1 MPITATRRIQFAA
14 GHRVFGHEGKCRHL
28 HGHNFVAFVTA
39 AAEDLDAVGRVID
52 FGVLK
57 ERIGGWIEREW
68 DHGFVVWQ
76 DDAEARRALALVDGQ
91 KTYLLPANPTAE
103 NLADHLLRVGRA
115 GGARRDGR
123 PPRQGDAPRDR
134 ERDRRG
140 DALTSA
146 RLHALCGG
154 MRST

>member
-1 MPITATRRIQFAA
+1 MITATRRVQFSA

-39 AAEDLDAVGRVID
+39 AADDLDTVGRVID

-76 DDAEARRALALVDGQ
+76 DDVEARRALAEVVGQ
-91 KTYLLPANPTAE
+91 KAYLLPVNPTAE
-103 NLADHLLRVGRA
+103 NLADHLLRVVG
-115 GGARRDGR
+115 
-123 PPRQGDAPRDR
+123 P
-134 ERDRRG
+134 
-140 DALTSA
+140 DALAGTGV
-146 RLHALCGG
+146 RLVKVTLYETENGIAEASL
-154 MRST
+154 